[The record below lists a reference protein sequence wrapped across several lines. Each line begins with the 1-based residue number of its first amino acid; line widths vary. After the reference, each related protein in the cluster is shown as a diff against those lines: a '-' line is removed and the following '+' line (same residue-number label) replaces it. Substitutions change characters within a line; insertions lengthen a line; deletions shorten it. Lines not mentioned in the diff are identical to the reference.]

1 MFIRKRAAVT
11 QLCAVLAVVV
21 LATGQSFA
29 GEPKESAA
37 AATPVTPAACCAP
50 PNDDIVIEQHL
61 TNLLTP
67 ALSISRDTNMRWLIR
82 NIVARQ
88 FDGDTNALFSTII
101 QEAEESP
108 IVDPNDPA
116 WVSLKYYVSQFQ
128 NINGW
133 AYQPQIYIPDF
144 DEGVQPQ
151 DDVVMAVAPADETL
165 EATTGWRIDDIGL
178 IYPLSTPIDEAYM
191 ETYEVWILSV
201 NEPLPSTD
209 PQLAVAGATGTE
221 PITNVTTVVPAPAP
235 QAGPHA
241 TLSRAA
247 KLEGSSAGAGTMAVC
262 NPTGIRNN
270 LGQEY
275 LQRWRVPNKRTF
287 GGGFD
292 GKREMRLQVLTVSG
306 TTGTVMRTFIFP
318 KIKRKHLVNWQN
330 SDMFIT
336 TWDRALYGDVFAYQW
351 SEIDSGPTVTI
362 GITIPLPGG
371 ISVTANVQWQA
382 RDDDGGNAPVLF
394 PESTYT
400 NYTTAAVE
408 FNVCSMGGDGGTGN
422 DNLACA
428 SIASASSTFSG
439 YSPARV
445 NDCNRDTRLGGAYSW
460 ANNSGTYPPN
470 NPEWVQ
476 VDFGLNRTF
485 RRVVVF
491 TSQGYPIRNFD
502 VQVWN
507 GITFVTVATVTGN
520 TALSVTVTFP
530 VRTSRLVRI
539 LGRSGPSHQPGY
551 VRVNELEVYA
561 V

>member
-1 MFIRKRAAVT
+1 VFITKRAAVT
-11 QLCAVLAVVV
+11 HLCTVLAVVV

-29 GEPKESAA
+29 GEPNKTAPTSA
-37 AATPVTPAACCAP
+37 VCCAP
-50 PNDDIVIEQHL
+50 PEDDIAIEQQL
-61 TNLLTP
+61 NNLLTP

-101 QEAEESP
+101 QEAEESR

-116 WVSLKYYVSQFQ
+116 WISLKYYVSQFQ

-165 EATTGWRIDDIGL
+165 EATTGYRIDDIGL
-178 IYPLSTPIDEAYM
+178 IYPLSTPIDEFYM
-191 ETYEVWILSV
+191 QTYEVWILSV
-201 NEPLPSTD
+201 NEPLPSSEPPLT
-209 PQLAVAGATGTE
+209 VAGTTGTSGTE
-221 PITNVTTVVPAPAP
+221 PITNITTVVPEAAPK
-235 QAGPHA
+235 AGPHA
-241 TLSRAA
+241 TPA
-247 KLEGSSAGAGTMAVC
+247 KNAKPSNSSADAGTLAVC

-275 LQRWRVPNKRTF
+275 LQRWRVPDKRSF

-351 SEIDSGPTVTI
+351 SEIDSGPPITV

-371 ISVTANVQWQA
+371 ISVTANVQWQK

-394 PESTYT
+394 PESTY
-400 NYTTAAVE
+400 NSYSTAAVE

-428 SIASASSTFSG
+428 SIASASSTYPG

-460 ANNSGTYPPN
+460 ANNAGTYPPN

-485 RRVVVF
+485 RRVVVY
-491 TSQGYPIRNFD
+491 TSQGYPIRDFD

-507 GITFVTVATVTGN
+507 GVTFITVGTVTGN

-539 LGRSGPSHQPGY
+539 LGRSGPTHQPGY